1 MEEKNHMPVSDKN
14 TGLLVNRP
22 GDDLRFPL
30 RDVKKPNLMRDIFP
44 YSEVCKITFDH
55 RLEPLVP
62 SREMLITDT
71 TFRDGQQA
79 RPPYTVEQ
87 TSRIF
92 DFLHLMSGPAGIIRQ
107 SEFFLY
113 TRKDKEAVDAC
124 RNKGYNF
131 PEITGWIRAKAEDLK
146 LVKEMGLDE
155 TGILTSA
162 SDYHIFLK
170 LKKSRAEAM
179 EGYLSIVKAALAMGI
194 KPRCHFEDITR
205 ADIYGFCIPFAIELM
220 KLREESGI
228 DVKIRL
234 CDTMGYGI
242 SYPGAALP
250 RSVPKLVRAMIED
263 AGVPGALL
271 EWHGHNDFHKVVIN
285 ATTAWMYG
293 CGALNG
299 TLLGFGERTG
309 NSPIEA
315 LLIERAAI
323 RGTTDG
329 TDTRAITQMAR
340 YFQDEL
346 GVTVPRNYPLVG
358 EDFNATSAGV
368 HADGLMK
375 NEEIYNIFDTNAI
388 LERPVSVIISGTSG
402 TAGIAH
408 WINSHLNLSGDRAID
423 KRHPGIVRIY
433 KEIMKMYDAGRVT
446 SMSNSEMEALS
457 RKYLSELF
465 TSDFDLLKQKAHDL
479 AFHIVEDL
487 IDRPQITGMDP
498 EMMEPVLKEVL
509 EENPFIQFLY
519 VVNADGEKITHN
531 ITRLEDRGRY
541 ATFQLDSDF
550 STRPWFIAPLKDG
563 KIHVS
568 DFYTSKITNALC
580 ITVSG
585 PLRNQDDEIIGV
597 LGIDIRF
604 EDLARLK
611 QD

>member
-1 MEEKNHMPVSDKN
+1 MPVTDKK
-14 TGLLVNRP
+14 TGLLVNTP
-22 GDDLRFPL
+22 GDTERFPL
-30 RDVKKPNLMRDIFP
+30 WDVAEPNLMRGIFP
-44 YSEVCKITFDH
+44 YSEVCKITFDNKI
-55 RLEPLVP
+55 EIPQP

-87 TSRIF
+87 IGRIF
-92 DFLHLMSGPAGIIRQ
+92 DFLHRMSGPSGIIRQ

-113 TRKDKEAVDAC
+113 TNKDKEAVDLC
-124 RNKGYNF
+124 RDKGYEF

-146 LVKEMGLDE
+146 LVREMGLEE

-170 LKKSRAEAM
+170 LKKSRAQAM
-179 EGYLSIVKAALAMGI
+179 ESYLSIVKAALDLGI
-194 KPRCHFEDITR
+194 KPRCHFEDVTR

-250 RSVPKLVRAMIED
+250 RSVPKLVRAMIQD
-263 AGVPGALL
+263 AGVPGELL

-315 LLIERAAI
+315 LLIERTALK
-323 RGTTDG
+323 GTPEG
-329 TDTRAITQMAR
+329 IDTRAITDMAR
-340 YFQDEL
+340 YFTKEL
-346 GVTVPRNYPLVG
+346 GVVIPRNYPLVG

-375 NEEIYNIFDTNAI
+375 NEEIYNIFDTSSI
-388 LERPVSVIISGTSG
+388 LGRPVSVIISSTSG

-408 WINSHLNLSGDRAID
+408 WINSHLNLSGDQAID

-446 SMSNSEMEALS
+446 SMSNTEMEALA

-487 IDRPQITGMDP
+487 IDRPEITSMEPDV
-498 EMMEPVLKEVL
+498 MEPVLKEIL
-509 EENPFIQFLY
+509 EANPFIQFLY
-519 VVNADGEKITHN
+519 VVNADGKKITHN

-550 STRPWFIAPLKDG
+550 SARPWFIAPIKDG
-563 KIHVS
+563 RIHVS

-585 PLRNQDDEIIGV
+585 PVRNRDDEIIGV
-597 LGIDIRF
+597 LGVDIRF

-611 QD
+611 QN